1 MDLQHQLD
9 QLDQAIEEL
18 QAEKSRVKQA
28 MKLQTQEVEAK
39 RLKELYEYIERIVS
53 IHNGLKY
60 DFEDETF
67 YYEKDHAQFKY
78 MFSLDDTIDS
88 LKIVEQQID
97 RLIYLYSVVLSQFN
111 CSEDRSC
118 EEDQVK
124 VSLLDFN
131 LNAEFK
137 FKSEDALEIEIEY
150 VNYDNYLIEF
160 DLDATTRLNIISSD
174 DADIYISDK
183 RIAYMDTD
191 DVVEVMNNMIE
202 NVCNYRERL
211 IKGVI
216 NG

>member
-1 MDLQHQLD
+1 MDLQQQLD

-39 RLKELYEYIERIVS
+39 RLKELYEYIDRIVS
-53 IHNGLKY
+53 IRNGLKY

-67 YYEKDHAQFKY
+67 YYEKDHIQFRY

-124 VSLLDFN
+124 VSLRDFG

-137 FKSEDALEIEIEY
+137 FKDEDALEIEIEY
-150 VNYDNYLIEF
+150 RKENYLIEF
-160 DLDATTRLNIISSD
+160 NLDESTQLKVVSSD
-174 DADIYISDK
+174 DADLYISDK
-183 RIAYMDTD
+183 RLVYLDTCD
-191 DVVEVMNNMIE
+191 AVEVMNSMIQ

-211 IKGVI
+211 V
-216 NG
+216 N

>member
-1 MDLQHQLD
+1 MELQQQLE

-118 EEDQVK
+118 EEDQVR
-124 VSLLDFN
+124 VDLLDFG
-131 LNAEFK
+131 LTAEFK
-137 FKSEDALEIEIEY
+137 FKSEDDLEIEIE
-150 VNYDNYLIEF
+150 NYAEDYEF
-160 DLDATTRLNIISSD
+160 EFNLDETTRLKVITSSE
-174 DADIYISDK
+174 ADIYISDK
-183 RIAYMDTD
+183 RLVYLDTD
-191 DVVEVMNNMIE
+191 DAVEVMKDMIE
-202 NVCNYRERL
+202 NVCNYELRL
-211 IKGVI
+211 DKR
-216 NG
+216 